1 MSKLNYRWRDTRT
14 GRFIRAP
21 LGILSALLKMLTV
34 KERVK

>member
-1 MSKLNYRWRDTRT
+1 MLKYRWRNTRT

-34 KERVK
+34 RERRK